1 MTQIGAEFKIHPS
14 RLKVKNWELAVIAIV
29 LTLFSMLGCAT
40 VPAKTALEMRSE
52 QEPKLTLGPG
62 DVIEIKFYYVPE
74 LNETQTVRPDG
85 KIALQ
90 LIGEVEVQGKT
101 PVEVREELVRFYTP
115 QLKRPEVSVIVRSMA
130 NRRVYVGGHVNRP
143 GLVDMPTRLTALE
156 AILNAGGFDVR
167 TAEVGNV
174 VIIRHK
180 DGKRYG
186 CALDLRGALEG
197 KEVQPF
203 FLEPQDIVYVPR
215 TKITQVNLWIDQYI
229 NRMIPRIGFTFKT
242 PVGEST
248 IGITPPTAVI
258 TSP

>member
-1 MTQIGAEFKIHPS
+1 MATFSSH
-14 RLKVKNWELAVIAIV
+14 LKARDWGLGVTAIV
-29 LTLFSMLGCAT
+29 LILFPLLGCAS

-62 DVIEIKFYYVPE
+62 DVIEIKFYYVSE

-90 LIGEVEVQGKT
+90 LIGEIAAQGKT
-101 PVEVREELVRFYTP
+101 PAELRDELIRFYTP
-115 QLKRPEVSVIVRSMA
+115 QLRRPEVTVLVRSFA
-130 NRRVYVGGHVNRP
+130 KRRVYVGGHVNRP
-143 GLVDMPTRLTALE
+143 GLVDMPIRLTALE

-167 TAEVGNV
+167 TAEAGNV

-203 FLEPQDIVYVPR
+203 YLEPQDIVYVPR

-229 NRMIPRIGFTFKT
+229 NRMIPRIGLAYQT
-242 PVGEST
+242 PVGEGT
-248 IGITPPTAVI
+248 IGIIPPTAVI